1 MRGRMNTTYH
11 KMNEQERA
19 SLADS
24 LAEYL
29 RDDSSI
35 SFAYL
40 YGSFKDYDDAV
51 GFRDI
56 DIALY
61 VTAGKDALDY
71 ALEKSAEMSHKYNLP
86 VECVPFNSAPL
97 FFKYRIFREG
107 TLLFCKDENMMTD
120 MMEETVTDALDF
132 MPLYQEA
139 MRVLV

>member
-1 MRGRMNTTYH
+1 MITIYH
-11 KMNEQERA
+11 KMNEQERT
-19 SLADS
+19 SLAYS

-29 RDDSSI
+29 RDDNNI

-61 VTAGKDALDY
+61 VTGGKDALDY
-71 ALEKSAEMSHKYNLP
+71 ALEKSAGMSHKYNLP
-86 VECVPFNSAPL
+86 VECVPFNNAPL
-97 FFKYRIFREG
+97 F
-107 TLLFCKDENMMTD
+107 LD

-132 MPLYQEA
+132 MPLRQEA
-139 MRVLV
+139 MRELV

>member
-1 MRGRMNTTYH
+1 MNR
-11 KMNEQERA
+11 QERI
-19 SLADS
+19 SLTDS
-24 LAEYL
+24 LAACL
-29 RDDSSI
+29 KHDDNI

-61 VTAGKDALDY
+61 ISGGKDALDY
-71 ALEKSAEMSHKYNLP
+71 ALEKSAELSHKYNLP
-86 VECVPFNSAPL
+86 VECVPFNNAPL

-120 MMEETVTDALDF
+120 MMEEIVTDALDF
-132 MPLYQEA
+132 MPLRQEA
-139 MRVLV
+139 MRELV